1 MTRAAYS
8 TIGAERRVSG
18 ANPQRKSYASY
29 ASFSDPDGNGWVFQ
43 EVTARLTGHIE
54 AGDTSFTA
62 ELANV
67 IRRAAAAQPLPDDE
81 LKIIKREADK
91 EDKVAA

>member
-1 MTRAAYS
+1 M
-8 TIGAERRVSG
+8 
-18 ANPQRKSYASY
+18 
-29 ASFSDPDGNGWVFQ
+29 FQ

-62 ELANV
+62 ELTNAV
-67 IRRAAAAQPLPDDE
+67 RRAASAQPLPDDE